1 MIEEDVQLIHRILS
15 GDDAAFTAL
24 VRKYQKSVH
33 ALAWRKIGDF
43 HYAEE
48 ITQDI
53 FLQVYNK
60 LSTLKDP
67 RQFAGWLYV
76 MTSRHCSNW
85 RRDNKSR
92 LQLLETIAM
101 DAVDKSAYARYISEQ
116 REAESVENRQK
127 LVKKLIDK
135 LPESER
141 TVMTL
146 YYLGEMTTREI
157 SRFLGVSVHTIT
169 SRLQRARRR
178 LQQDETLLIQE
189 MLGSFQL
196 SADLAEIITQKIAN
210 TKPIAVPPTKSP
222 IPWFAVGVAAILVV
236 LMLGLSNKYLMRFQR
251 PYSFEAASKPT
262 IEIIEAPIV
271 LGTDAKPALH
281 SQVGRA
287 IMTHKTNSP
296 GLQNSQTVS
305 APGAQLHPEDTVSW
319 MPDPRLR
326 AAVREELALPAAVPL
341 TQEMLLALQR
351 LHAGGKGITDLKG
364 LEFAQNLG
372 DLHLGDEGNAIIN
385 LRPLAT
391 LTNLIHLNVG
401 GNQVTDLRPL
411 ANLTHLTGLSLWNNR
426 VNDISPLASLTALTY
441 LNLADN
447 YVDDLIPLANLVNLE
462 KLDLFDNDLQNVAP
476 LAELRNLKHL
486 ILTGNHIRDLSPLTV
501 LTNLQILWIKG
512 NPIKDLHPLSELH
525 LTDLKYDGVAN
536 HASQTQPSEAWMP
549 DPVLRATVR
558 GELGLLPETPL
569 TTEKMLRLDS
579 LDVHDKGI
587 LDITGLEFATNLR
600 ALRLGR
606 NPITDLRPLTNL
618 TKLKDLHIGDISLP
632 MANLELQPLTN
643 LTNLERL
650 ILHRNGILDITP
662 LSGLTKLRT
671 LSIEGNPITDLQP
684 LYRLN
689 LRELDA
695 SHCPL
700 IDLHQLA
707 RLTSLEYI
715 CLEHSGISDI
725 RPLSALTN
733 LHILDIR
740 YNDIEDL
747 HPLSRLTA
755 LQTLWVQGNPI
766 TDFTPI
772 PTLKLTD
779 FKYDA
784 IQQMTQQTGSAEAWM
799 PDAALRIAVRGEIG
813 LLPNV
818 PLTKEKMLQLQVLNI
833 SDKGI
838 NSIRGLEFATNLR
851 ELNLSRNSIT
861 DLYPLTTLMNLKGL
875 HISGVTPNT
884 PNLDLHAL
892 TNLINLERLW
902 LANSKVSDIRPLAAL
917 KRLRILDISGNAI
930 GDISSLAG
938 LVALRTLQVQGN
950 PITDFTPLVGLNLI
964 DPR

>member
-1 MIEEDVQLIHRILS
+1 MIKDDVQLIHRILS

-48 ITQDI
+48 VTQDI

-92 LQLLETIAM
+92 LQLLETITM

-116 REAESVENRQK
+116 REAESVEKRQK

-169 SRLQRARRR
+169 SRLQRARKR

-196 SADLAEIITQKIAN
+196 SADLAESITQKIADM
-210 TKPIAVPPTKSP
+210 KPIASPPTKSP
-222 IPWFAVGVAAILVV
+222 IPWLAIGAAAVLVI
-236 LMLGLSNKYLMRFQR
+236 LMLGISNRYLIRFQR
-251 PYSFEAASKPT
+251 PYNFEAASEPT

-271 LGTDAKPALH
+271 LDTDAKRALH

-287 IMTHKTNSP
+287 IMTNKTNSP
-296 GLQNSQTVS
+296 GLQDAETVS
-305 APGAQLHPEDTVSW
+305 APGAQMHPEDTVPW
-319 MPDPRLR
+319 MPDPALR
-326 AAVREELALPAAVPL
+326 AAVREALALPAAVPL
-341 TQEMLLALQR
+341 TQKMLLALHR
-351 LHAGGKGITDLKG
+351 LHTGGKGITDLKG

-372 DLHLGDEGNAIIN
+372 DLHLGDERNAIID

-391 LTNLIHLNVG
+391 LTNLTYLNVS

-411 ANLTHLTGLSLWNNR
+411 TNLTHLTELNLRNNR
-426 VNDISPLASLTALTY
+426 VNDISPLAALTALTY

-447 YVDDLIPLANLVNLE
+447 YVDALRPLANLVNLE

-476 LAELRNLKHL
+476 LADLRNLKHL
-486 ILTGNHIRDLSPLTV
+486 ILTENHIRDFSPLTE
-501 LTNLQILWIKG
+501 LTNLQILWIKR
-512 NPIKDLHPLSELH
+512 NPIKDLRPLSELH
-525 LTDLKYDGVAN
+525 LTDLKYDGVVN
-536 HASQTQPSEAWMP
+536 HATQTQPSEAWMP
-549 DPVLRATVR
+549 DPVLRAVVR
-558 GELGLLPETPL
+558 GELGCLPEAPL
-569 TTEKMLRLDS
+569 TREEMLRLDY
-579 LDVHDKGI
+579 LDGHDKGI
-587 LDITGLEFATNLR
+587 FDITGLAFATNLR
-600 ALRLGR
+600 ELHLSR
-606 NPITDLRPLTNL
+606 NPITDLRPLADL
-618 TKLKDLHIGDISLP
+618 TKLKVLHIGDISLP
-632 MANLELQPLTN
+632 TANLELQPLTN
-643 LTNLERL
+643 LINLEK
-650 ILHRNGILDITP
+650 LHLQRSGILDITP
-662 LSGLTKLRT
+662 LSRLTKLRI
-671 LSIEGNPITDLQP
+671 LSIEGNPITDLRP

-700 IDLHQLA
+700 IDLHQFA

-715 CLEHSGISDI
+715 CLEYSDISDI

-740 YNDIEDL
+740 YNNIEDI
-747 HPLSRLTA
+747 HSLSGLTA
-755 LQTLWVQGNPI
+755 LRTLWVQGNPI
-766 TDFTPI
+766 TDFRPI
-772 PTLKLTD
+772 AELNLTD
-779 FKYDA
+779 FKYDVT
-784 IQQMTQQTGSAEAWM
+784 QQMTQQTDAAEAWM
-799 PDAALRIAVRGEIG
+799 PDAALRIAVRGEVG

-818 PLTKEKMLQLQVLNI
+818 PLTKENMRQLQELNI

-838 NSIRGLEFATNLR
+838 TNIRGLEFATNLR
-851 ELNLSRNSIT
+851 ELNLSQNSIT
-861 DLYPLTTLMNLKGL
+861 DLHPLTTLMNLKVL
-875 HISGVTPNT
+875 NISGVTPNT
-884 PNLDLHAL
+884 PNLDLYAL

-902 LANSKVSDIRPLAAL
+902 VANSKVSDIRPLAKL
-917 KRLRILDISGNAI
+917 KRIHVLDIRGNAI
-930 GDISSLAG
+930 GDISPLGG